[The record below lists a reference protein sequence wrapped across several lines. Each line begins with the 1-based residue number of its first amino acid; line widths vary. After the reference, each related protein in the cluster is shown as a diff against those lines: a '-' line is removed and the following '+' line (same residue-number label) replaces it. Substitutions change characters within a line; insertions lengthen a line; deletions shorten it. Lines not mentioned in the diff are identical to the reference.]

1 MRQNAERWPGHW
13 CRNGKYPGWRRGV
26 GFGNNGGANR
36 ICLVY
41 CHYREL

>member
-1 MRQNAERWPGHW
+1 MPSAGLGTGAEMENILGGGEV
-13 CRNGKYPGWRRGV
+13 CV